1 MDAILAGPGMER
13 ARSEMRRLKEES
25 LALLDELGGHDAVST
40 EAREALRDLI
50 EYTIRRVK

>member
-1 MDAILAGPGMER
+1 
-13 ARSEMRRLKEES
+13 MRRLKEEA
-25 LALLDELGGHDAVST
+25 LAMLDELGGDEAVSN

>member
-1 MDAILAGPGMER
+1 MER

-25 LALLDELGGHDAVST
+25 LALLVELGGDDTVSR

-50 EYTIRRVK
+50 EYTIQRVK

>member
-1 MDAILAGPGMER
+1 MDAILDGPGMER

-25 LALLDELGGHDAVST
+25 LSLLDELGGHDTVST

>member
-25 LALLDELGGHDAVST
+25 LALLNDLGGQDAVST
-40 EAREALRDLI
+40 EARAALRDLI